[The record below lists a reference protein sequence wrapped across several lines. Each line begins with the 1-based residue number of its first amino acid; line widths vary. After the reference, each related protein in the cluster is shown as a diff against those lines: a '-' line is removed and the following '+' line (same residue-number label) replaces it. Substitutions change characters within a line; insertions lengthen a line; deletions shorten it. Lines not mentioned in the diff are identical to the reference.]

1 MGISQHWRLG
11 ILALVAALG
20 ACSSPQ
26 GVKPNMVVPGPR
38 DDAGGDPAQ
47 ACGKVLEAPMGK
59 VGNLLV
65 WNTQDTLFVRLSG
78 IAPWQLTESHAYAG
92 TAAPG
97 GWWTFPAQAV
107 HDPYVTTFTYAFA
120 LADIGVNPGDTL
132 QVAGHAFFLTPSYN
146 FSEAQG
152 QVEFTVNRCGT
163 TPPPPGKDIVVFN
176 DINPFDNTGMAND
189 NNKLM
194 VKNLVSYI
202 TSGPRGTGTKVLFDR
217 GRDSVCGGT
226 GECNDSNLSTMR
238 SIIAGEGFAIE
249 ELGST
254 AGSITALP
262 ADVKVIF
269 LWNPRETFTNGEIH
283 VFKQFASE
291 GGRVVFIGEWQGY
304 YDAITLENDFLSK
317 MGAVMT
323 NTGQAVDCGYN
334 TLPQASLRPHQI
346 TQGMTDV
353 TIACS
358 SVLVPGPN
366 DYPLYYDSTNTKVLS
381 AVATIDTT
389 PLPLGLV
396 QPARVIVSPQSLHPL
411 LNPGSATGY

>member
-1 MGISQHWRLG
+1 
-11 ILALVAALG
+11 
-20 ACSSPQ
+20 
-26 GVKPNMVVPGPR
+26 MVVPGPR

-47 ACGKVLEAPMGK
+47 ACGKALEAPMGQ
-59 VGNLLV
+59 VGSLLV

-78 IAPWQLTESHAYAG
+78 TFPWQLTESHAYAG

-97 GWWTFPAQAV
+97 NWWTFPAQAV
-107 HDPYVTTFTYAFA
+107 HDPYVATFTYAFA
-120 LADIGVNPGDTL
+120 LANLGVNPGDTL
-132 QVAGHAFFLTPSYN
+132 HVAGHAFFLTPSYN
-146 FSEAQG
+146 FGEAQG
-152 QVEFTVNRCGT
+152 HVEFTVNRCGT

-176 DINPFDNTGMAND
+176 DINPFDNTGMANV

-194 VKNLVSYI
+194 VKNLVNYT
-202 TSGPRGTGTKVLFDR
+202 TSGPRGAGTKVYFDR
-217 GRDSVCGGT
+217 GRNSVCGGT
-226 GECNDSNLSTMR
+226 GECGDSSLATMR
-238 SIIAGEGFAIE
+238 SIIAGEGLAIE

-254 AGSITALP
+254 PGSITAIP
-262 ADVKVIF
+262 AEVKVIF
-269 LWNPRETFTNGEIH
+269 LWNPRETFTNGEIN
-283 VFKQFASE
+283 VLKQFASE

-304 YDAITLENDFLSK
+304 YDAITLENDFLGK

-346 TQGMTDV
+346 TQGMTNV

-381 AVATIDTT
+381 AVATIDVT
-389 PLPLGLV
+389 PLPLGFV
-396 QPARVIVSPQSLHPL
+396 QPTKVIVSPQSLHPL